1 MARDVDTYLVQ
12 TSAGDATVQYGW
24 NRWISV
30 SGRGLTPRRAVVG
43 NRRGLERLLADAGI
57 PPNEARVH
65 ARKLWSDRPSGSLRR
80 GEAEA
85 WEGPWKQ
92 HPYGTL
98 VGFVVAV
105 VIVVVVIVILKFD
118 WVAI

>member
-12 TSAGDATVQYGW
+12 TSAGQATVQYGW
-24 NRWISV
+24 NKWVSV
-30 SGRGLTPRRAVVG
+30 TGRGLTASQGVIG
-43 NRRGLERLLADAGI
+43 SRRGLEGLLVEAGI
-57 PPNEARVH
+57 PETEARSH
-65 ARKLWSDRPSGSLRR
+65 ARELWSNRPRPSLRR

-98 VGFVVAV
+98 IGFVIAIVLAV
-105 VIVVVVIVILKFD
+105 LFIVVFRFD
-118 WVAI
+118 WVGV

>member
-12 TSAGDATVQYGW
+12 TSAGDAVVQYGW
-24 NRWISV
+24 NKWISV
-30 SGRGLTPRRAVVG
+30 SGRGLTPCQAIVSK
-43 NRRGLERLLADAGI
+43 RRGLERLLVEAGV
-57 PPNEARVH
+57 PPSEARIH
-65 ARKLWSDRPSGSLRR
+65 ARKLWSDRPSSSLRG

-105 VIVVVVIVILKFD
+105 VIVVLAIVVLKFD
-118 WVAI
+118 WVGF